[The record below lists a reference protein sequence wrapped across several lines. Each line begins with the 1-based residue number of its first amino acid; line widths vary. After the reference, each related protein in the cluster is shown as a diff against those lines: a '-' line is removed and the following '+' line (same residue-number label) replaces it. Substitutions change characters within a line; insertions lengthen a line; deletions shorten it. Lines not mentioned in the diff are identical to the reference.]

1 MRRIAPILAL
11 SLAALLPACSGE
23 RRLPTE
29 ADAPA
34 ATLSSAT
41 DAAKGGKPKK
51 PKGGDLKVS
60 VQPDVWNTQWK
71 NSQGTVSALI
81 EGKDLDKIDDS
92 TVVLVGEDGSVEARR
107 VQHSGPHVRA
117 FFPKG
122 DAIEALLDPDRGETH
137 EVKIEFT
144 LDGAAK
150 SLTARVRI
158 VGPNTDEDDE
168 GDDEDGELALELQPQ
183 SWNFNWSHSSGT
195 VTAFIRGDGLG
206 DIDLDSIE
214 LIGTDAAALPVAAL
228 RAKKSGNHVR
238 AWFSMSEAFAT
249 LDTPVRGERHEIIIR
264 FDGADGVTELT
275 DTIKVVG
282 SGSN

>member
-1 MRRIAPILAL
+1 MRRFAPILAL

-34 ATLSSAT
+34 ATLSNAT
-41 DAAKGGKPKK
+41 EAAKKPKK
-51 PKGGDLKVS
+51 PKGSGDLRVK

-137 EVKIEFT
+137 EVRIEFMR
-144 LDGAAK
+144 DGTAQ
-150 SLTARVRI
+150 SLTASVRI

-168 GDDEDGELALELQPQ
+168 GDDEDEALALEIQPQ
-183 SWNFNWSHSSGT
+183 SWNFNWIHSNGT
-195 VTAFIRGDGLG
+195 VTAFIRGDGLA
-206 DIDLDSIE
+206 DIDLESIE
-214 LIGTDAAALPVAAL
+214 LVGTDPAALPVEAK
-228 RAKKSGNHVR
+228 RAKRSGNHVR

-249 LDTPVRGERHEIIIR
+249 LETPARGERHEIVIR
-264 FDGADGVTELT
+264 FDGADGATELT

-282 SGSN
+282 SAPN